1 MIKKLFFS
9 FKNFIKHPLFL
20 SFYLPS
26 FLSAVAWGLRMPV
39 LPLFAAELTDAYGLV
54 GLVIAGAGLGTLA
67 ADLPVGKLISQMDKR
82 RGMIFGLG
90 IETVSTLALVWV
102 NSVWLALGLRIIG
115 GMGLA
120 IYGIARHAYIT
131 GAVRIEMRGR
141 AISLFG
147 GIIRIG
153 LFIGPAVGGVLAEH
167 FGLRLPFLVYGLI
180 CLSAMVVMY
189 FARDSFAARD
199 TQPDLGQD
207 QPVGLRSALVGRFG
221 VFAAASFAHILAQI
235 TRAGQSLILPL
246 WGADMLDL
254 HADQIGFAVSLSSAV
269 SMTLFYPVGLI
280 MDRLGRKLAI
290 VPSFVIMGLGL
301 ALLPMTTGY
310 SGLLLLGALIGLGH
324 GLGSGAM
331 MVLGS
336 DLSPKKGRS
345 AYLSAWRWIG
355 DAGNTG
361 GPLLVGFVAEAI
373 ALPSAALVIAAAGFL
388 AGGVFGFLVPETLRK
403 KEKAESES
411 HYLD

>member
-9 FKNFIKHPLFL
+9 FKKFIKHPLFL

-26 FLSAVAWGLRMPV
+26 LLFGIAWGLRMPV

-54 GLVIAGAGLGTLA
+54 GLVIAGAGLGTLG
-67 ADLPVGKLISQMDKR
+67 ADLPVGKFISKIDKR
-82 RGMIFGLG
+82 KGMIFGLG
-90 IETVSTLALVWV
+90 VETITSLALVWV
-102 NSVWLALGLRIIG
+102 NSIWLVLGLRIVG

-120 IYGIARHAYIT
+120 VYGIARHAYIT

-153 LFIGPAVGGVLAEH
+153 FFIGPAVGGVLAEH
-167 FGLRLPFLVYGLI
+167 FGLRLPFVAYALI
-180 CLSAMVVMY
+180 CFSAMIVMY
-189 FARDSFAARD
+189 FARDGFAARD
-199 TQPDLGQD
+199 TQPELEQD
-207 QPVGLRSALVGRFG
+207 EPVGLMGALEGRFG

-246 WGADMLDL
+246 WGADILNL

-301 ALLPMTTGY
+301 ALLPMISSY
-310 SGLLLLGALIGLGH
+310 AGLLLMGALIGLGH

-345 AYLSAWRWIG
+345 AYLGAWRWIG
-355 DAGNTG
+355 DAGNSC
-361 GPLLVGFVAEAI
+361 GPLLVGFVAEAL

-388 AGGVFGFLVPETLRK
+388 AGGVFGFFVPETLRK
-403 KEKAESES
+403 KEKTERES
-411 HYLD
+411 HYLK